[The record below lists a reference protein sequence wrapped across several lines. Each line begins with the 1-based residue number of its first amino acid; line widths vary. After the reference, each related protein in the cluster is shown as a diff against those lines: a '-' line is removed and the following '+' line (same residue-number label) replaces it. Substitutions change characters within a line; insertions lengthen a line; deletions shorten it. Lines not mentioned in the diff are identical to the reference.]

1 MSVDRPDEDLAAR
14 LGAYLDGELPPAEA
28 AEVEGLLFR
37 DAAAGQL
44 YRGMK
49 ADRALLSAEDTQT
62 EEEARRA
69 AEAALESDSDSD
81 DAPVFTLLD
90 Q

>member
-1 MSVDRPDEDLAAR
+1 MPQLRDRLIANE
-14 LGAYLDGELPPAEA
+14 
-28 AEVEGLLFR
+28 F
-37 DAAAGQL
+37 
-44 YRGMK
+44 
-49 ADRALLSAEDTQT
+49 DRALLSAEDTQT